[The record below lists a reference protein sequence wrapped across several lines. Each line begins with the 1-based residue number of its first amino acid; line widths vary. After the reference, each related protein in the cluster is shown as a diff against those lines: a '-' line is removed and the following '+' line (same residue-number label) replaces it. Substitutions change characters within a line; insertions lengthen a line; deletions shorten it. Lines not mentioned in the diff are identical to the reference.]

1 MMGLPGGRGVCGGS
15 CFEPLGRWLSWFYP
29 SLGEA
34 LALGTH
40 HEHALLSIGTSD
52 ALRPAC
58 SIRAS
63 GHLVCMRSF
72 GLAVGLAFTFTVFL
86 CCGLYNHRTG
96 SQRASKQT
104 CAEAQMRWKPTRRG
118 GVGRSAWLARRQP
131 QPRPQPFCSMQ
142 SNGLTAR
149 SNRPG
154 DEALV
159 CSRSLAKKFARGTAS
174 SRSQTDASDSDQP
187 IRIS

>member
-1 MMGLPGGRGVCGGS
+1 MLARACVRWPDERMLQAECVLQAEIPGNLILSCFMMGLPGGRGVCGGS
-15 CFEPLGRWLSWFYP
+15 CLEPLGRRLSWFYP

-72 GLAVGLAFTFTVFL
+72 GLAVGLACLRLLRPLLLGSVFVL
-86 CCGLYNHRTG
+86 WFL
-96 SQRASKQT
+96 
-104 CAEAQMRWKPTRRG
+104 
-118 GVGRSAWLARRQP
+118 
-131 QPRPQPFCSMQ
+131 
-142 SNGLTAR
+142 
-149 SNRPG
+149 
-154 DEALV
+154 
-159 CSRSLAKKFARGTAS
+159 
-174 SRSQTDASDSDQP
+174 
-187 IRIS
+187 

>member
-1 MMGLPGGRGVCGGS
+1 MLQAECVLQAEIPGNLILSYFMMGLPGGRGVCGGS

-72 GLAVGLAFTFTVFL
+72 GLAGGLARLRFLLPCSLGPFL
-86 CCGLYNHRTG
+86 CCG
-96 SQRASKQT
+96 
-104 CAEAQMRWKPTRRG
+104 
-118 GVGRSAWLARRQP
+118 
-131 QPRPQPFCSMQ
+131 F
-142 SNGLTAR
+142 
-149 SNRPG
+149 
-154 DEALV
+154 
-159 CSRSLAKKFARGTAS
+159 F
-174 SRSQTDASDSDQP
+174 
-187 IRIS
+187 

>member
-1 MMGLPGGRGVCGGS
+1 MPIVNLRVFPCCGLYNERVCAQPLLIPGNLILSYFMMGLPGGKGVCGGS

-72 GLAVGLAFTFTVFL
+72 GLAVGLAVFL
-86 CCGLYNHRTG
+86 C
-96 SQRASKQT
+96 
-104 CAEAQMRWKPTRRG
+104 
-118 GVGRSAWLARRQP
+118 VV
-131 QPRPQPFCSMQ
+131 
-142 SNGLTAR
+142 
-149 SNRPG
+149 
-154 DEALV
+154 V
-159 CSRSLAKKFARGTAS
+159 CIMNNELRVMAK
-174 SRSQTDASDSDQP
+174 
-187 IRIS
+187 RICDLL